1 MADTLEHE
9 LTPEEMEQ
17 LTLVEESRD
26 ALSAMVEDLSS
37 HSRRKRQTAAR
48 VIKLL
53 AERDAAKLVPFAEEL
68 IDALYRPEAQTRWEI
83 LDALTLLMPAAG
95 DVDFD
100 AAYDGAEDAL
110 FDELSATL
118 RLSAFRFM
126 AAWGAVTPARST
138 KVWPVIDEAIQ
149 CYHGDLELFD
159 ELSATLRLS
168 AFRFMAAWGAVTPA
182 RSTKVWPVIDEAIQC
197 YHGDLEYRDMLGSL
211 YEFARGDIDAQ
222 VAAELAGRIRFDAE
236 NGKGA
241 YLKARS
247 SEIYGTLLERF
258 KLEKPQKR
266 TRAAAKADDE
276 DEE

>member
-1 MADTLEHE
+1 MAEENLVE
-9 LTPEEMEQ
+9 LSPEEAAR
-17 LTLVEESRD
+17 LASVENSAD
-26 ALSAMVEDLSS
+26 ALSALIEDLSS
-37 HSRRKRQTAAR
+37 SSRRTRQLAGR
-48 VIKLL
+48 VVNLL
-53 AERDAAKLVPFAEEL
+53 AEREPDLLAPFIEQLV
-68 IDALYRPEAQTRWEI
+68 DALYRPEAQTRWEV
-83 LDALTLLMPAAG
+83 LDALTLLVPEHAKECG
-95 DVDFD
+95 
-100 AAYDGAEDAL
+100 AAYEGAEAAL
-110 FDELSATL
+110 FDEISAPL
-118 RLSAFRFM
+118 RLSAFRFLVV
-126 AAWGAVTPARST
+126 WGATERRRSE
-138 KVWPVIDEAIQ
+138 KVWPI
-149 CYHGDLELFD
+149 
-159 ELSATLRLS
+159 
-168 AFRFMAAWGAVTPA
+168 
-182 RSTKVWPVIDEAIQC
+182 IDEAIQC